1 MSRAGSHAR
10 EPAAWEPPLLEMR
23 REMKE
28 VMVKM
33 YGELAIFGGSGNPA
47 LTQEICDYLQVPPSQ
62 AEIIDFPNENIF
74 IRLRQ
79 SVRGRDV
86 FLIQSLCSPV
96 NRNIMELLIIIDTLR
111 RASAGRIT
119 AVIPF
124 YSYGRSDKKDQPRV
138 PITARLIADMITVAG
153 ADRWITIDL
162 HAGQIQGFFSIPGD
176 EITAFSILSDYFV
189 KKGLPDAVVVTADLG
204 FAKKGRNFAE
214 KLGLPLAFV
223 EKRRSLTDAR
233 SKALTLIG
241 NVRDKNVIIVDDE
254 VDTAG
259 SMMEAV
265 TIVKDH
271 GAKDVYA
278 SFTHPMFSPPAVER
292 LRKCEIKEMVT
303 TNTIPLPS
311 EKMLPNITVLSVAPL
326 LGEVIRRVHLGIS
339 VGEYMKDVPS

>member
-1 MSRAGSHAR
+1 
-10 EPAAWEPPLLEMR
+10 
-23 REMKE
+23 MKE
-28 VMVKM
+28 VTVKM

-47 LTQEICDYLQVPPSQ
+47 LTQRICDYLQVPLSQ
-62 AEIIDFPNENIF
+62 ADIVDFPNENIF

-96 NRNIMELLIIIDTLR
+96 NRNIMELLIMIDTLR

-119 AVIPF
+119 VVVPF

-138 PITARLIADMITVAG
+138 PITARLIADLITVAG
-153 ADRWITIDL
+153 ADRWMTIDL

-176 EITAFSILSDYFV
+176 EISAFNILSDYLV
-189 KKGLPDAVVVTADLG
+189 KKNLPNAVVVAADLG

-223 EKRRSLTDAR
+223 EKRRSLTDAS
-233 SKALTLIG
+233 SKAMTLIG
-241 NVRDKNVIIVDDE
+241 DVQGKNVIIVDDE

-259 SMMEAV
+259 SLMEAA
-265 TIVKDH
+265 TIVKAH
-271 GAKDVYA
+271 GAKDIYA
-278 SFTHPMFSPPAVER
+278 SFTHPLFSPPAVER
-292 LRKCEIKEMVT
+292 LRKCELKEIVT
-303 TNTIPLPS
+303 TNTIPIPS

-339 VGEYMKDVPS
+339 VGEYMKDVPG

>member
-1 MSRAGSHAR
+1 
-10 EPAAWEPPLLEMR
+10 
-23 REMKE
+23 MKE
-28 VMVKM
+28 VTVKM

-47 LTQEICDYLQVPPSQ
+47 LTQEIGDYLQVPLSQ

-86 FLIQSLCSPV
+86 FLIQPTCSPV
-96 NRNIMELLIIIDTLR
+96 NRNIMELLIMIDTLR

-124 YSYGRSDKKDQPRV
+124 YAYGRSDKKDQPRV

-153 ADRWITIDL
+153 ADRWLAIDL

-176 EITAFSILSDYFV
+176 EITAFGILSDYFV
-189 KKGLPDAVVVTADLG
+189 KKNLRHAVVVTADLG
-204 FAKKGRNFAE
+204 FAKKGRNFAQ

-223 EKRRSLTDAR
+223 EKRRDLTDAY
-233 SKALTLIG
+233 SEALTLIG
-241 NVRDKNVIIVDDE
+241 DVQAKDVIIVDDE

-259 SMMEAV
+259 SLMDAV

-271 GAKDVYA
+271 SAKDIYA
-278 SFTHPMFSPPAVER
+278 CFTHPIFSPPAVER
-292 LRKCEIKEMVT
+292 LRKCELKEIVT
-303 TNTIPLPS
+303 TNTISIPP
-311 EKMLPNITVLSVAPL
+311 EKMLPNITILSVAPL

-339 VGEYMKDVPS
+339 VGEYMKDVPG

>member
-1 MSRAGSHAR
+1 MQ
-10 EPAAWEPPLLEMR
+10 EI
-23 REMKE
+23 K
-28 VMVKM
+28 VKM

-47 LTQEICDYLQVPPSQ
+47 LTQRICDYLQVPLSQ
-62 AEIIDFPNENIF
+62 ADIVDFPNENIF

-96 NRNIMELLIIIDTLR
+96 NRNIMELLIMIDTLR

-119 AVIPF
+119 AVVPF

-138 PITARLIADMITVAG
+138 PITARLIADLITVAG
-153 ADRWITIDL
+153 ADRWMTIDL

-176 EITAFSILSDYFV
+176 EISAFNILSDYLV
-189 KKGLPDAVVVTADLG
+189 KKNLLDAVVVAADLG

-223 EKRRSLTDAR
+223 EKRRSLTDAS

-241 NVRDKNVIIVDDE
+241 DVQDKNVIIVDDE

-259 SMMEAV
+259 SMLEAV
-265 TIVKDH
+265 TIVRSH
-271 GAKDVYA
+271 GARDIYA
-278 SFTHPMFSPPAVER
+278 SFTHPIFSPPAVER
-292 LRKCEIKEMVT
+292 LRQCEIKEIVT
-303 TNTIPLPS
+303 TNTVPIPRK
-311 EKMLPNITVLSVAPL
+311 KMLPNITILSVAPL

-339 VGEYMKDVPS
+339 VGEYMKDVPG

>member
-1 MSRAGSHAR
+1 
-10 EPAAWEPPLLEMR
+10 
-23 REMKE
+23 MKE
-28 VMVKM
+28 IKVKM

-47 LTQEICDYLQVPPSQ
+47 LTQEICEYLGVPQSQ

-86 FLIQSLCSPV
+86 FVIQPTCSPV
-96 NRNIMELLIIIDTLR
+96 NRNIMELLIMIDTLR

-119 AVIPF
+119 AVMPF
-124 YSYGRSDKKDQPRV
+124 YAYGRSDKKDQPRV
-138 PITARLIADMITVAG
+138 PITARLIADMIGVAG
-153 ADRWITIDL
+153 ADRWMTMDL

-176 EITAFSILSDYFV
+176 EITAFNILSDYLM
-189 KKGLPDAVVVTADLG
+189 KKNLHDAVVVTADLG

-223 EKRRSLTDAR
+223 EKRRSLTDAS

-241 NVRDKNVIIVDDE
+241 DVEGKDVIIVDDE

-259 SMMEAV
+259 SMLEAA
-265 TIVKDH
+265 TIVGAH
-271 GAKDVYA
+271 GAKNIYA
-278 SFTHPMFSPPAVER
+278 SFTHPIFSPPAVER
-292 LRKCEIKEMVT
+292 LRKCEFKEIVT
-303 TNTIPLPS
+303 TNTIPIPP

-339 VGEYMKDVPS
+339 VGEFMKDVPC

>member
-1 MSRAGSHAR
+1 MMQ
-10 EPAAWEPPLLEMR
+10 EI
-23 REMKE
+23 K
-28 VMVKM
+28 VKM

-47 LTQEICDYLQVPPSQ
+47 LTQEICDYLQVPQSQ

-74 IRLRQ
+74 VRLRQ

-86 FLIQSLCSPV
+86 FLIQPACSPV
-96 NRNIMELLIIIDTLR
+96 NRNIMELLIMIDTLR

-124 YSYGRSDKKDQPRV
+124 YAYGRSDKKDQPRV

-153 ADRWITIDL
+153 ADRWMTIDL

-176 EITAFSILSDYFV
+176 EITAFNILSDYFV
-189 KKGLPDAVVVTADLG
+189 KKNLRHAVVVTADLG

-223 EKRRSLTDAR
+223 EKRRSITDAHSEAR
-233 SKALTLIG
+233 TLIG
-241 NVRDKNVIIVDDE
+241 DVQGKDVIIVDDE

-259 SMMEAV
+259 SLMEAA
-265 TIVKDH
+265 TIVRHH
-271 GAKDVYA
+271 GAKDIYA
-278 SFTHPMFSPPAVER
+278 SFTHPMFSPPALER

-303 TNTIPLPS
+303 TNTIPVPA
-311 EKMLPNITVLSVAPL
+311 EKMLPNITILSVAPL

-339 VGEYMKDVPS
+339 VGEYMKDVHG

>member
-1 MSRAGSHAR
+1 M
-10 EPAAWEPPLLEMR
+10 
-23 REMKE
+23 
-28 VMVKM
+28 KM
-33 YGELAIFGGSGNPA
+33 YGDMAIFGGSGNPS
-47 LTQEICDYLQVPPSQ
+47 LTQGICDYLQVSISQ
-62 AEIIDFPNENIF
+62 ADIIDFPNENIF

-86 FLIQSLCSPV
+86 FLVQPMCRPV
-96 NRNIMELLIIIDTLR
+96 NRNLMELLIMIDTLS

-124 YSYGRSDKKDQPRV
+124 YAYGRSDKKDQPRV

-176 EITAFSILSDYFV
+176 EVSAFTILSDHFA
-189 KKGLPDAVVVTADLG
+189 KRAIPDAVVVAADLG
-204 FAKKGRNFAE
+204 FAKRGRNFAE
-214 KLGLPLAFV
+214 RLGLPLAFV
-223 EKRRSLTDAR
+223 EKRRSPTDAR

-241 NVRDKNVIIVDDE
+241 EVRNKNVLIVDDE

-259 SMMEAV
+259 SLVEAAS
-265 TIVKDH
+265 IVKSH
-271 GAKDVYA
+271 GAKDIYA
-278 SFTHPMFSPPAVER
+278 SFVHAIFSPPAVER
-292 LRKCEIKEMVT
+292 LRQCDIKEIIT
-303 TNTIPLPS
+303 TDTVPIPS

-339 VGEYMKDVPS
+339 VGEYMKDVPG

>member
-1 MSRAGSHAR
+1 MQ
-10 EPAAWEPPLLEMR
+10 EI
-23 REMKE
+23 K
-28 VMVKM
+28 VKM

-47 LTQEICDYLQVPPSQ
+47 LTQEICDYLQVPQSQ
-62 AEIIDFPNENIF
+62 AEITDFPNENIF

-86 FLIQSLCSPV
+86 FLIQPTCSPV
-96 NRNIMELLIIIDTLR
+96 NRNIMELLIMIDTLK

-124 YSYGRSDKKDQPRV
+124 YAYGRSDKKDQPRI
-138 PITARLIADMITVAG
+138 PISARLIADMITVAG
-153 ADRWITIDL
+153 ADRWMTIDL

-176 EITAFSILSDYFV
+176 EVTAFNILSDYFV
-189 KKGLPDAVVVTADLG
+189 KKDLRDAVVVSADLG

-223 EKRRSLTDAR
+223 EKRRSLTGGS

-241 NVRDKNVIIVDDE
+241 DVAGKDVIIVDDE

-259 SMMEAV
+259 SMLEAT
-265 TIVKDH
+265 TIVRDH
-271 GAKDVYA
+271 GAGDIYA
-278 SFTHPMFSPPAVER
+278 SFTHPLFSPPALEC
-292 LRKCEIKEMVT
+292 LRKCGFKEMVT
-303 TNTIPLPS
+303 TNTIPIPPD
-311 EKMLPNITVLSVAPL
+311 KMLPHITVLSVAPL

>member
-1 MSRAGSHAR
+1 
-10 EPAAWEPPLLEMR
+10 
-23 REMKE
+23 MKE
-28 VMVKM
+28 IKVKM
-33 YGELAIFGGSGNPA
+33 YGELAIFGGSGNQA
-47 LTQEICDYLQVPPSQ
+47 LTQEICDYLQVPISQ
-62 AEIIDFPNENIF
+62 ADIMDLPNENIF

-86 FLIQSLCSPV
+86 FLVQSLCSPV
-96 NRNIMELLIIIDTLR
+96 NRNVMELLIMIDTLR

-119 AVIPF
+119 AVMPF

-153 ADRWITIDL
+153 ADRWMTIDL

-176 EITAFSILSDYFV
+176 EITAFNILSDYLA
-189 KKGLPDAVVVTADLG
+189 KKNLPNAVVVSADLG

-223 EKRRSLTDAR
+223 EKRRSLTDAS

-241 NVRDKNVIIVDDE
+241 DVQGKNVIIVDDE

-259 SMMEAV
+259 SLVEAA
-265 TIVKDH
+265 TIVKDR
-271 GAKDVYA
+271 GAKDIYA
-278 SFTHPMFSPPAVER
+278 SFTHPLFSPPAVER

-303 TNTIPLPS
+303 TNTIPIPS

-339 VGEYMKDVPS
+339 VGEYMKDVPG

>member
-1 MSRAGSHAR
+1 
-10 EPAAWEPPLLEMR
+10 
-23 REMKE
+23 MKE

-96 NRNIMELLIIIDTLR
+96 NRNIMELLIMIDTLR

-162 HAGQIQGFFSIPGD
+162 HAGQIQGFF
-176 EITAFSILSDYFV
+176 
-189 KKGLPDAVVVTADLG
+189 
-204 FAKKGRNFAE
+204 
-214 KLGLPLAFV
+214 
-223 EKRRSLTDAR
+223 
-233 SKALTLIG
+233 
-241 NVRDKNVIIVDDE
+241 
-254 VDTAG
+254 
-259 SMMEAV
+259 
-265 TIVKDH
+265 
-271 GAKDVYA
+271 
-278 SFTHPMFSPPAVER
+278 
-292 LRKCEIKEMVT
+292 
-303 TNTIPLPS
+303 
-311 EKMLPNITVLSVAPL
+311 VL
-326 LGEVIRRVHLGIS
+326 
-339 VGEYMKDVPS
+339 

>member
-1 MSRAGSHAR
+1 
-10 EPAAWEPPLLEMR
+10 
-23 REMKE
+23 MKE
-28 VMVKM
+28 VTVKM
-33 YGELAIFGGSGNPA
+33 YGELAIFEGSGNPA
-47 LTQEICDYLQVPPSQ
+47 LTQEICDYLQVPISQ
-62 AEIIDFPNENIF
+62 ADIVDLPNENIF

-86 FLIQSLCSPV
+86 FLIQPTCSPV
-96 NRNIMELLIIIDTLR
+96 NRNAMELLIMIDTLK

-119 AVIPF
+119 AVVPF

-153 ADRWITIDL
+153 ADRWMTIDL

-176 EITAFSILSDYFV
+176 EITAFNILSDYLV
-189 KKGLPDAVVVTADLG
+189 KKNLPDAVIVTADLG
-204 FAKKGRNFAE
+204 FVKKGRNFAE

-223 EKRRSLTDAR
+223 EKRRSLTDAS

-241 NVRDKNVIIVDDE
+241 DVQDRDVIIVDDE

-265 TIVKDH
+265 TIVKSH

-278 SFTHPMFSPPAVER
+278 SFTHPIFSPPAVER
-292 LRKCEIKEMVT
+292 LRQCKIKEIVT
-303 TNTIPLPS
+303 TDTVPIPP

-339 VGEYMKDVPS
+339 VGEYMKDVPG

>member
-1 MSRAGSHAR
+1 
-10 EPAAWEPPLLEMR
+10 
-23 REMKE
+23 MKE
-28 VMVKM
+28 VTVKM
-33 YGELAIFGGSGNPA
+33 YGELAVFGGSGNPA
-47 LTQEICDYLQVPPSQ
+47 LTQEICDYLQIPPSQ
-62 AEIIDFPNENIF
+62 ADIVDFPNENIF
-74 IRLRQ
+74 VRLRQ

-86 FLIQSLCSPV
+86 FLIQPTCSPV
-96 NRNIMELLIIIDTLR
+96 NRNIMELLIMIDTLR

-119 AVIPF
+119 VVMPF
-124 YSYGRSDKKDQPRV
+124 YAYGRSDKKDQPRV
-138 PITARLIADMITVAG
+138 PITARLIADMIGVAG

-176 EITAFSILSDYFV
+176 EISAFNILNDYFL
-189 KKGLPDAVVVTADLG
+189 KKNLRDAVVVTADLG

-223 EKRRSLTDAR
+223 EKRRSPADAH
-233 SKALTLIG
+233 SEALTLIG
-241 NVRDKNVIIVDDE
+241 DVQGKDVIIVDDE

-259 SMMEAV
+259 SLMEAV
-265 TIVKDH
+265 TIVRSR
-271 GAKDVYA
+271 GAKDIYA

-292 LRKCEIKEMVT
+292 LRKCELKEIVT
-303 TNTIPLPS
+303 TNTISIPP

>member
-1 MSRAGSHAR
+1 V
-10 EPAAWEPPLLEMR
+10 
-23 REMKE
+23 KE
-28 VMVKM
+28 IRVKM

-47 LTQEICDYLQVPPSQ
+47 LTQKICDYLEIPQSQVD
-62 AEIIDFPNENIF
+62 ITDFPNENIF

-86 FLIQSLCSPV
+86 FLIQPTCSPV
-96 NRNIMELLIIIDTLR
+96 NRNIMELLIMIDTLK
-111 RASAGRIT
+111 RASAGRVT

-153 ADRWITIDL
+153 ADRWMTIDL

-176 EITAFSILSDYFV
+176 ELTAFNILSDYFL
-189 KKGLPDAVVVTADLG
+189 KKNLRDAVVVTADLG

-223 EKRRSLTDAR
+223 EKRRGFAYAS
-233 SKALTLIG
+233 SEALTLIG
-241 NVRDKNVIIVDDE
+241 DVEGKDVIIVDDE

-259 SMMEAV
+259 SLVEAA
-265 TIVKDH
+265 TIVKRH
-271 GAKDVYA
+271 GARDVYA
-278 SFTHPMFSPPAVER
+278 SFTHPVFSPPAVER

-303 TNTIPLPS
+303 TDTVPIPP
-311 EKMLPNITVLSVAPL
+311 EKMLPNITVLSVAPM

>member
-1 MSRAGSHAR
+1 V
-10 EPAAWEPPLLEMR
+10 
-23 REMKE
+23 KE
-28 VMVKM
+28 ATVKM

-47 LTQEICDYLQVPPSQ
+47 LTQGICDYLQVPLCQ

-86 FLIQSLCSPV
+86 FLIQPTCSPV
-96 NRNIMELLIIIDTLR
+96 NKNVMELLIMIDTLK

-119 AVIPF
+119 AVMPF

-138 PITARLIADMITVAG
+138 PITARLIADLITVAG

-176 EITAFSILSDYFV
+176 EITAFNILSDYFM
-189 KKGLPDAVVVTADLG
+189 KKNVPNAVIVTADLG

-223 EKRRSLTDAR
+223 EKRRSPTDAS

-241 NVRDKNVIIVDDE
+241 DVHDKNVIIVDDE

-259 SMMEAV
+259 SMLEAV
-265 TIVKDH
+265 TIVKSR
-271 GAKDVYA
+271 GAKDIYA
-278 SFTHPMFSPPAVER
+278 SFTHPIFSPPAVER
-292 LRKCEIKEMVT
+292 LRECGIKEMVT
-303 TNTIPLPS
+303 TNTIPIPP

-339 VGEYMKDVPS
+339 VGEYMKDVPG

>member
-1 MSRAGSHAR
+1 
-10 EPAAWEPPLLEMR
+10 
-23 REMKE
+23 
-28 VMVKM
+28 M

-47 LTQEICDYLQVPPSQ
+47 LTQRICDYLQVPLSQ
-62 AEIIDFPNENIF
+62 ADIVDFPNENIF

-96 NRNIMELLIIIDTLR
+96 NRNIMELLIMIDTLR

-119 AVIPF
+119 AVVPF

-138 PITARLIADMITVAG
+138 PITARLVADLITVAG
-153 ADRWITIDL
+153 ADRWMTIDL

-176 EITAFSILSDYFV
+176 EISAFNILSDYLV
-189 KKGLPDAVVVTADLG
+189 KKNLPNAVVVAADLG

-223 EKRRSLTDAR
+223 EKRRSLTDAS

-241 NVRDKNVIIVDDE
+241 DVQGKNVIIDDDE

-259 SMMEAV
+259 SIVEAV
-265 TIVKDH
+265 TIVKNH
-271 GAKDVYA
+271 GAKDIYA
-278 SFTHPMFSPPAVER
+278 SFTHPIFSPPAVER

-303 TNTIPLPS
+303 TNTILIPS

>member
-1 MSRAGSHAR
+1 
-10 EPAAWEPPLLEMR
+10 
-23 REMKE
+23 MKKE
-28 VMVKM
+28 IMVKM

-47 LTQEICDYLQVPPSQ
+47 LTQEICDYLGVPQSQ

-74 IRLRQ
+74 IRLKE

-86 FLIQSLCSPV
+86 FLIQPTCSPV
-96 NRNIMELLIIIDTLR
+96 NRNIMELLIMIDTVR

-124 YSYGRSDKKDQPRV
+124 YAYGRSDKKDQPRV
-138 PITARLIADMITVAG
+138 PITARLIADMISVAG
-153 ADRWITIDL
+153 ADRWITVDL

-176 EITAFSILSDYFV
+176 EITAFNILIDYFA
-189 KKGLPDAVVVTADLG
+189 KKNLCDAVVVTADLG

-214 KLGLPLAFV
+214 RLGLPLAFV
-223 EKRRSLTDAR
+223 EKRRSLTNA
-233 SKALTLIG
+233 SSQALTLIG
-241 NVRDKNVIIVDDE
+241 EVAGRDVIVVDDE

-259 SMMEAV
+259 SLVEAV
-265 TIVKDH
+265 NIVKQH

-278 SFTHPMFSPPAVER
+278 SFVHPIFSPPAVER
-292 LRKCEIKEMVT
+292 LRKCKIKEMVT
-303 TNTIPLPS
+303 TNTIPIPP

>member
-1 MSRAGSHAR
+1 
-10 EPAAWEPPLLEMR
+10 
-23 REMKE
+23 MKE

-47 LTQEICDYLQVPPSQ
+47 LTQEICDYLQVLPSQ

-96 NRNIMELLIIIDTLR
+96 NRNIMELLIMIDTLR

-176 EITAFSILSDYFV
+176 EITAFNILSDYFV
-189 KKGLPDAVVVTADLG
+189 KKDLPDAVVVTADLG

-241 NVRDKNVIIVDDE
+241 NVHDKNVIIVDDE

-265 TIVKDH
+265 TIVKNH

-303 TNTIPLPS
+303 TNTIPLPP

>member
-1 MSRAGSHAR
+1 
-10 EPAAWEPPLLEMR
+10 
-23 REMKE
+23 MKE
-28 VMVKM
+28 VTVKM

-47 LTQEICDYLQVPPSQ
+47 LTQRICDYLQVPLSQ
-62 AEIIDFPNENIF
+62 ADIVDFPNENIF

-96 NRNIMELLIIIDTLR
+96 NRGIMELLIMIDTLK

-119 AVIPF
+119 VVIPF

-138 PITARLIADMITVAG
+138 PITARLIADLITVAG
-153 ADRWITIDL
+153 ADRWMTIDL

-176 EITAFSILSDYFV
+176 EISAFNILSDYLV
-189 KKGLPDAVVVTADLG
+189 KKNLRNAVVVAADLG

-223 EKRRSLTDAR
+223 EKRRSLTDAS

-241 NVRDKNVIIVDDE
+241 YVQGKNVIIVDDE

-259 SMMEAV
+259 SLMEAV
-265 TIVKDH
+265 TIVKSH
-271 GAKDVYA
+271 GAKDIYA
-278 SFTHPMFSPPAVER
+278 SFTHPIFSPPAVGR

-303 TNTIPLPS
+303 TNTIPIPS

-339 VGEYMKDVPS
+339 VGEYMKDVPT